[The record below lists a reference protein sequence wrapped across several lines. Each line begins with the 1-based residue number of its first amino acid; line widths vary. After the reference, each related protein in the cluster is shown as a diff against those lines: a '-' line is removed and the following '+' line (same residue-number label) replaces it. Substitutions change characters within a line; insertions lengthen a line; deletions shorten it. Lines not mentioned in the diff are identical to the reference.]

1 MKAKVFISIMTII
14 LVASAITGSTVSLF
28 SRQVELPLNTLQA
41 GKVSVQMLAGPAL
54 VELDRNNPGP
64 EEIITFDFTLH
75 NSGSIPMVLKPLVNE
90 VSAHPLNAEVYLPR
104 RLEITIE
111 HQNQVVYESN
121 FLALLEAE
129 CDQGWFKNG
138 NDNLIL
144 AAGETIELSVSFKHD
159 PASSSSARPHPW
171 AGEIYFKA
179 AQSNNYL
186 WSTTVMPEGL
196 E

>member
-1 MKAKVFISIMTII
+1 MKAKVFISIMII
-14 LVASAITGSTVSLF
+14 VMVVSAITGSTVSLF

-54 VELDRNNPGP
+54 IELDRNNPGP

-90 VSAHPLNAEVYLPR
+90 VSAPPVNAEVYLPKQ
-104 RLEITIE
+104 LNINIE
-111 HQNQVVYESN
+111 HQNQVVYASN
-121 FLALLEAE
+121 LLALLEAE
-129 CDQGWFKNG
+129 GDQGWLKNG

-144 AAGETIELSVSFKHD
+144 AAGESIELSVSFKYD
-159 PASSSSARPHPW
+159 PVSSTNARPQPW
-171 AGEIYFKA
+171 TGEIYFKA
-179 AQSNNYL
+179 SQSYNYL
-186 WSTTVMPEGL
+186 WSTTVMPEGI